1 MCATSPWHAAIGRC
15 YHRSVADVQPLEAIR
30 YAPNVDL
37 ARATCPPFD
46 IISSKEQRRL
56 YKRSPHNAV
65 RLELPRGKDPYNAAA
80 KTLRQWLDK
89 GILVRE
95 EAPAFY
101 VYQQEFRHGE
111 ESYRR
116 RLLFG
121 RLRLEPWENGTV
133 LPHERTFSAPKEDRL
148 NLLHSLRLNT
158 SPIFL
163 VYADSEAQVAPLLA
177 RCVSLPPAV
186 EFTDDDGLAHTLWRV
201 DEPHV
206 SAAISRGLEK
216 ERLYV
221 ADGHH
226 RYETALAYSEEQP
239 RPGDAPES
247 FVLVALAA
255 VDDPGLLVLPIHRLV
270 NVDIPVDEALGH
282 LIDLFEVEARP
293 SLADL
298 LRGMAERGRMVG
310 SFGLIAA
317 DSPDFYLLTLLDP
330 EAADSHLPAQHSL
343 SWRRLDAAIVTHVIL
358 RHAMGLNDAQMED
371 IRTLW
376 YGEDAEEAEA
386 EVRQGRASYALLL
399 NPISPRRV
407 LAVADAG
414 ERMPQKS
421 TFFYPKVATG
431 LLFNPLFVR

>member
-1 MCATSPWHAAIGRC
+1 M
-15 YHRSVADVQPLEAIR
+15 ADVQPLEAIR
-30 YAPNVDL
+30 YAPKVDL
-37 ARATCPPFD
+37 SRVICPPFD
-46 IISSKEQRRL
+46 TISPKEQRRL
-56 YKRSPHNAV
+56 YRLSPHNAV
-65 RLELPRGKDPYNAAA
+65 RLELPKGGDPYKAAA
-80 KTLRQWLDK
+80 KTLRQWLKK
-89 GILVRE
+89 GTLVRE
-95 EAPAFY
+95 ETPALY
-101 VYQQEFRHGE
+101 LYQQEFRHGG

-116 RLLFG
+116 RVLFA
-121 RLRLEPWENGTV
+121 RLRVEPWENGKV

-148 NLLHSLRLNT
+148 NLLRSLRLNA
-158 SPIFL
+158 SPVFL
-163 VYADSEAQVAPLLA
+163 MYPDSQRRVAPLIA
-177 RCVSLPPAV
+177 RSMSLPPDV
-186 EFTDDDGLAHTLWRV
+186 EFTAGAGLSQRLWRIADPNV
-201 DEPHV
+201 I
-206 SAAISRGLEK
+206 AAISHGLRADK
-216 ERLYV
+216 LYV

-239 RPGDAPES
+239 RPGDTPES

-270 NVDIPVDEALGH
+270 NADIPVDEALGH
-282 LIDLFEVEARP
+282 LIDLFEVESRP

-298 LRGMAERGRMVG
+298 LRSMANRGRMVG

-330 EAADSHLPAQHSL
+330 EAADSYLPTERSL

-358 RHAMGLNDAQMED
+358 GHAMGLDDAQMED
-371 IRTLW
+371 IDTVW

-386 EVRQGRASYALLL
+386 EVRRGRARYALLL

-421 TFFYPKVATG
+421 TFFYPKVPTG
-431 LLFNPLFVR
+431 LLFNPLFGP